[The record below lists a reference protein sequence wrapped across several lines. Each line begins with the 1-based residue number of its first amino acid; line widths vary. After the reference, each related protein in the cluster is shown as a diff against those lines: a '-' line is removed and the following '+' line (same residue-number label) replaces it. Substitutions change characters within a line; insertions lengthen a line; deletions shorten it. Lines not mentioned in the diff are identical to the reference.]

1 MTQPRRAL
9 VVVDAQNEYFD
20 DNRPLAVQYPPRDE
34 SRAKLLEAIDAAV
47 RYEVPVVT
55 VRHELP
61 EGAPVFA
68 AGSEAA
74 ALHPDVAA
82 RDRGK
87 GTEIV
92 KSFSSVFAGTG
103 LTEWLQANEIDTITL
118 VGYMTNNCVLASAA
132 AAEPLGF
139 TVEVLKDATGA
150 VHLSNEA
157 GSVSAQQIH
166 DTLMVLLH
174 SNFAAVATTGD
185 WTAAVSGAHALPKS
199 DLGSSAV
206 QGVADRGGHRGR

>member
-9 VVVDAQNEYFD
+9 VLVDVQNEYFND
-20 DNRPLAVQYPPRDE
+20 DRPLAVQYPPRDE
-34 SRAKLLEAIDAAV
+34 SRAKLLDAIDAAV
-47 RYEVPVVT
+47 HHEVPVVT

-68 AGSEAA
+68 AGSAA
-74 ALHPDVAA
+74 AELHPEVAE

-92 KSFSSVFAGTG
+92 KTFSSVFADTG
-103 LTEWLQANEIDTITL
+103 LTEWLQANEIDTVTL

-139 TVEVLKDATGA
+139 TVEVLRDATGA

-157 GSVSAQQIH
+157 GSASARQVH

-174 SNFAAVATTGD
+174 SNFAAVATTED
-185 WTAAVSGAHALPKS
+185 WKSAVSGGHALPKS
-199 DLGSSAV
+199 DLGTSAI
-206 QGVADRGGHRGR
+206 QGRGA